1 MAVHLPVTLDRNSP
15 VPLYLQLAE
24 QLLSGIQAG
33 RVHPGEQFENELDL
47 AERLNLS
54 RPTVRR
60 AIGELVSRGLLI
72 RRRGIGTVVAA
83 RMVQRRGKLMTLYDD
98 LAAEHRQPRTEV
110 MALDVDVVYPRAALA
125 LDLPRRTRFV
135 HLTRLRLVGHLPLA
149 ILRDWLPVDLPGV
162 KWLTPDRL
170 ERQGLYEILRE
181 LGIRPVEG
189 RQTFGARNA
198 TTQERRLLGLS
209 RADPLLTMIRREFA
223 ADGSPVEFGDHIY
236 RGDQYAIDV
245 TVTEQDQ
252 R

>member
-1 MAVHLPVTLDRNSP
+1 MAVHLPVSLDRSSS

-24 QLLSGIQAG
+24 QLLAGIQAG
-33 RVHPGEQFENELDL
+33 RVHPGDPFENEVDL

-60 AIGELVSRGLLI
+60 AIGELVSRGLLV

-83 RMVQRRGKLMTLYDD
+83 RMVQRKGKLMTLYDD
-98 LAAEHRQPRTEV
+98 LALEHRQPRTEV
-110 MALDVDVVYPRAALA
+110 MALDVDVAYPRAALA

-149 ILRDWLPVDLPGV
+149 ILRDWLPLDLPGV
-162 KWLTPDRL
+162 RWITPDQL
-170 ERQGLYEILRE
+170 ERRGLYDLLRT
-181 LGIRPVEG
+181 LGIVPVEG

-198 TTQERRLLGLS
+198 TATERRLLGLS
-209 RADPLLTMIRREFA
+209 RADPLLTMTRREYA

-236 RGDQYAIDV
+236 RGDQYTIDV
-245 TVTEQDQ
+245 KVSEQE
-252 R
+252 